1 MKFGIITHYDVHNHG
16 ALLQLNALIQVLA
29 DKGIEAYALQFDK
42 NYDFLGIKLK
52 SKYNISIKS
61 IPFYLNYLKEQGVKK
76 TLFNI
81 KKRKIL
87 ERFKREQHLIGGY
100 YTDEKDLN
108 AVIIGSDEVFAL
120 HTGPTPAFWGYAL
133 PSDNVFVY
141 AGCFGPTTIKD
152 ITEKHCLSFVKGG
165 LESMKA
171 LSVRDKNSY
180 DIIKALTG
188 KNAEMVCDPVLLYGY
203 KKELTQLSKINL
215 RPYLLIYAYDSNM
228 NDATEIRAI
237 RKYAKAHNLQIISA
251 GFYHKWCDK
260 NINVDPI
267 RLLSYFR
274 DAHRVITDTFHGS
287 VMSIL
292 TNAEFAVKLR
302 GNGNKLGNLLE
313 EYIALKTRKY
323 GFLWCNGNVLRA
335 IDFCNTDG
343 SLFLQI
349 KNKSNTE
356 NSSSSNIREG
366 TNIKKWFR
374 LGTRTQNGQ
383 KYPDYKW
390 ADLNA
395 IINSNRTDNHELN
408 PCQLSE
414 EEYISFLDNV
424 ATRNTELI
432 TDK

>member
-29 DKGIEAYALQFDK
+29 NKGIEAYALQFDK
-42 NYDFLGIKLK
+42 NYDFLGVKLK
-52 SKYNISIKS
+52 NKYNISIKS
-61 IPFYLNYLKEQGVKK
+61 IPFYLKYLKEQGLKK

-87 ERFKREQHLIGGY
+87 EKFKREQLLIGGY

-120 HTGPTPAFWGYAL
+120 HTGPTPVFWGYAL

-152 ITEKHCLSFVKGG
+152 ITKKHCLSFVKGG
-165 LESMKA
+165 LENMKA

-203 KKELTQLSKINL
+203 KKELKQQSKINL
-215 RPYLLIYAYDSNM
+215 KPYLLIYAYDSNM
-228 NDATEIRAI
+228 NDATEIQAI

-251 GFYHKWCDK
+251 GFYHQWCDK

-274 DAHRVITDTFHGS
+274 DAHSVITDTFHGS

-313 EYIALKTRKY
+313 EYGLTERIITPDKGLNQLFSAKINWNNVNAELSKRRKDSMDY
-323 GFLWCNGNVLRA
+323 L
-335 IDFCNTDG
+335 T
-343 SLFLQI
+343 
-349 KNKSNTE
+349 KN
-356 NSSSSNIREG
+356 
-366 TNIKKWFR
+366 
-374 LGTRTQNGQ
+374 
-383 KYPDYKW
+383 
-390 ADLNA
+390 
-395 IINSNRTDNHELN
+395 
-408 PCQLSE
+408 
-414 EEYISFLDNV
+414 ISQ
-424 ATRNTELI
+424 
-432 TDK
+432 

>member
-87 ERFKREQHLIGGY
+87 KRFKREQHLIGGY

-274 DAHRVITDTFHGS
+274 DAHCVITDTFHGS

-313 EYIALKTRKY
+313 EYGLTERIITPDRGIDQLFSVKINWNNVNAELSKRRKDSMNY
-323 GFLWCNGNVLRA
+323 L
-335 IDFCNTDG
+335 T
-343 SLFLQI
+343 
-349 KNKSNTE
+349 KN
-356 NSSSSNIREG
+356 
-366 TNIKKWFR
+366 
-374 LGTRTQNGQ
+374 
-383 KYPDYKW
+383 
-390 ADLNA
+390 
-395 IINSNRTDNHELN
+395 
-408 PCQLSE
+408 
-414 EEYISFLDNV
+414 IS
-424 ATRNTELI
+424 R
-432 TDK
+432 

>member
-1 MKFGIITHYDVHNHG
+1 MNCENVHNLFMS
-16 ALLQLNALIQVLA
+16 AENIQ
-29 DKGIEAYALQFDK
+29 
-42 NYDFLGIKLK
+42 
-52 SKYNISIKS
+52 
-61 IPFYLNYLKEQGVKK
+61 
-76 TLFNI
+76 
-81 KKRKIL
+81 
-87 ERFKREQHLIGGY
+87 
-100 YTDEKDLN
+100 
-108 AVIIGSDEVFAL
+108 
-120 HTGPTPAFWGYAL
+120 
-133 PSDNVFVY
+133 
-141 AGCFGPTTIKD
+141 
-152 ITEKHCLSFVKGG
+152 
-165 LESMKA
+165 
-171 LSVRDKNSY
+171 
-180 DIIKALTG
+180 
-188 KNAEMVCDPVLLYGY
+188 
-203 KKELTQLSKINL
+203 
-215 RPYLLIYAYDSNM
+215 
-228 NDATEIRAI
+228 
-237 RKYAKAHNLQIISA
+237 
-251 GFYHKWCDK
+251 
-260 NINVDPI
+260 
-267 RLLSYFR
+267 
-274 DAHRVITDTFHGS
+274 
-287 VMSIL
+287 
-292 TNAEFAVKLR
+292 
-302 GNGNKLGNLLE
+302 GNLLE

>member
-1 MKFGIITHYDVHNHG
+1 MSSYTIATIQNLNLEELKASYEDAKQIDSTFDWTNLDYIFNIACHHVDRFPGINIKNHQSPDTYIHRWVQRYYEAETNLPSKRKTKPKSSCTDPAIREIVRATRGLSNDEAMNCENVHNLFMS
-16 ALLQLNALIQVLA
+16 AENIQ
-29 DKGIEAYALQFDK
+29 
-42 NYDFLGIKLK
+42 
-52 SKYNISIKS
+52 
-61 IPFYLNYLKEQGVKK
+61 
-76 TLFNI
+76 
-81 KKRKIL
+81 
-87 ERFKREQHLIGGY
+87 
-100 YTDEKDLN
+100 
-108 AVIIGSDEVFAL
+108 
-120 HTGPTPAFWGYAL
+120 
-133 PSDNVFVY
+133 
-141 AGCFGPTTIKD
+141 
-152 ITEKHCLSFVKGG
+152 
-165 LESMKA
+165 
-171 LSVRDKNSY
+171 
-180 DIIKALTG
+180 
-188 KNAEMVCDPVLLYGY
+188 
-203 KKELTQLSKINL
+203 
-215 RPYLLIYAYDSNM
+215 
-228 NDATEIRAI
+228 
-237 RKYAKAHNLQIISA
+237 
-251 GFYHKWCDK
+251 
-260 NINVDPI
+260 
-267 RLLSYFR
+267 
-274 DAHRVITDTFHGS
+274 
-287 VMSIL
+287 
-292 TNAEFAVKLR
+292 
-302 GNGNKLGNLLE
+302 GNLLE

-343 SLFLQI
+343 SLFLQT